1 MHPATIAALTSSK
14 ILRLATVTTT
24 CPEVSVPESAPVSTA
39 RISTARFYH
48 PELDVLRFFAFLMV
62 FCHHALPQNPAFW
75 TKFGAPGFLAQMVA
89 GVGATGAFG
98 VSVFFV
104 LSSYLITELLL
115 REKDLMGTLDVRSFY
130 IRRIL
135 RIWPLYFTFLAMA
148 VVLQWIVPG
157 QHVTLPA
164 GLWFSLLAGNW
175 FIVFHGFPSSVI
187 FPLWS
192 VSIEEQ
198 FYITWPTIVRRVS
211 EFGMLFI
218 AGGLL
223 VIATASRVYLGMHHA
238 GESDIWCSTL
248 VQLDPIAI
256 GIVIAVLLRGEVPR
270 FSRPVRA
277 ALLVAGITGLALGAL
292 FFGIKNDPLTT
303 ARIVFGYPSVAIGG
317 ALLLLSMLRNG
328 SGRNRVL
335 VYLGRI
341 SYGLYVFHVL
351 GLLISDHVVADQTA
365 NLWRYALR
373 AAVALA
379 ATIAMSALSYRWL
392 ETPFL
397 SLKQRFTH
405 VLSRPGG

>member
-1 MHPATIAALTSSK
+1 MFL
-14 ILRLATVTTT
+14 
-24 CPEVSVPESAPVSTA
+24 A
-39 RISTARFYH
+39 RI
-48 PELDVLRFFAFLMV
+48 
-62 FCHHALPQNPAFW
+62 
-75 TKFGAPGFLAQMVA
+75 VA

-115 REKDLMGTLDVRSFY
+115 REKDLIGTLDVRSFY

-135 RIWPLYFTFLAMA
+135 RIWPLYFAFLALA

-157 QHVTLPA
+157 QQVTWRA

-198 FYITWPTIVRRVS
+198 FYITWPTVVRRVS
-211 EFGMLFI
+211 EAGMLMI
-218 AGGLL
+218 AGLL
-223 VIATASRVYLGMHHA
+223 LTIATASRVYLGMHHV
-238 GESDIWCSTL
+238 GESDVWCNTF

-256 GIVIAVLLRGEVPR
+256 GILMAVLLRGEIPR
-270 FSRPVRA
+270 ISRLART
-277 ALLVAGITGLALGAL
+277 ALMLAGITGLALGSM

-317 ALLLLSMLRNG
+317 ALLLLSVLRNRTSG
-328 SGRNRVL
+328 SNRVL

-351 GLLISDHVVADQTA
+351 GLLISDHAVPNQTA
-365 NLWRYALR
+365 SLFRYALR
-373 AAVALA
+373 VAVALM
-379 ATIAMSALSYRWL
+379 ATILMSAISFRWL

-397 SLKQRFTH
+397 SLKQRFSH

>member
-1 MHPATIAALTSSK
+1 MLEGAQ
-14 ILRLATVTTT
+14 
-24 CPEVSVPESAPVSTA
+24 VSTTRA
-39 RISTARFYH
+39 STARFYH

-62 FCHHALPQNPAFW
+62 FCHHALPHDPAFW
-75 TKFGAPGFLAQMVA
+75 VKLGVPSFLARIIS

-115 REKDLMGTLDVRSFY
+115 REKDLIGTLDVRSFY

-135 RIWPLYFTFLAMA
+135 RIWPLYFAFLALA
-148 VVLQWIVPG
+148 VVLQWVVPG
-157 QHVTLPA
+157 QQVTWRA

-198 FYITWPTIVRRVS
+198 FYITWPTVVRRVR
-211 EFGMLFI
+211 EFGMLII

-223 VIATASRVYLGMHHA
+223 VIATASRIYLGMHHA
-238 GESDIWCSTL
+238 GESDVWCNTF

-256 GIVIAVLLRGEVPR
+256 GIIMAVLLRGEIPR
-270 FSRPVRA
+270 FSRAARV
-277 ALLVAGITGLALGAL
+277 ALLAGGATGLALGAMY
-292 FFGIKNDPLTT
+292 FGIKNDPLTT
-303 ARIVFGYPSVAIGG
+303 ARIVLGYPSVAIGG
-317 ALLLLSMLRNG
+317 ALLLLSVLRNRK
-328 SGRNRVL
+328 SASNRIL

-351 GLLISDHVVADQTA
+351 GLLISDRIVSDQTA
-365 NLWRYALR
+365 SLLRYSFR
-373 AAVALA
+373 VSVALA
-379 ATIAMSALSYRWL
+379 ATILMAAISFRWL

>member
-1 MHPATIAALTSSK
+1 MLG
-14 ILRLATVTTT
+14 
-24 CPEVSVPESAPVSTA
+24 SAQISTA
-39 RISTARFYH
+39 RTSTARFYH

-62 FCHHALPQNPAFW
+62 FCHHALPHDPAFW
-75 TKFGAPGFLAQMVA
+75 VKLGVPGFLARIIA

-115 REKDLMGTLDVRSFY
+115 REKDLIGALDVRSFY

-135 RIWPLYFTFLAMA
+135 RIWPLYFAFLALA
-148 VVLQWIVPG
+148 VLLHWIVPG
-157 QHVTLPA
+157 QHVTWRA

-198 FYITWPTIVRRVS
+198 FYITWPAIVRRVS
-211 EFGMLFI
+211 EFAMLVI
-218 AGGLL
+218 AGALL
-223 VIATASRVYLGMHHA
+223 VVATASRLYLGMHYA
-238 GESDIWCSTL
+238 GEGDVWCNTL

-256 GIVIAVLLRGEVPR
+256 GIIMAVVLNGEIPR
-270 FSRPVRA
+270 LSRPVRA
-277 ALLVAGITGLALGAL
+277 ALLVAGITGLTMGAL

-303 ARIVFGYPSVAIGG
+303 ARIVLGYPSVAIGG
-317 ALLLLSMLRNG
+317 ALLLLSVLRNEKGG
-328 SGRNRVL
+328 SSRVL

-351 GLLISDHVVADQTA
+351 GLLISDHVVSDQTA
-365 NLWRYALR
+365 SFSRYLLR
-373 AAVALA
+373 VGVALA
-379 ATIAMSALSYRWL
+379 ATIAMSAISFRWL

>member
-1 MHPATIAALTSSK
+1 
-14 ILRLATVTTT
+14 LASITTT
-24 CPEVSVPESAPVSTA
+24 CPEVRVIEGAPVSTT
-39 RISTARFYH
+39 RTSTARFYH

-62 FCHHALPQNPAFW
+62 FCHHALPHDPAFW
-75 TKFGAPGFLAQMVA
+75 VKLGVPSFLARIISGA
-89 GVGATGAFG
+89 GATGAFG

-115 REKDLMGTLDVRSFY
+115 REKDLIGTLDVRSFY

-135 RIWPLYFTFLAMA
+135 RIWPLYFAFLALA

-157 QHVTLPA
+157 QHLTLRA

-198 FYITWPTIVRRVS
+198 FYITWPTVVRRVS
-211 EFGMLFI
+211 EFGMLII

-238 GESDIWCSTL
+238 GESDVWCNTF

-256 GIVIAVLLRGEVPR
+256 GIIMAVLLRGEVPR
-270 FSRPVRA
+270 FSRAARA
-277 ALLVAGITGLALGAL
+277 ALLAAGVTGLALGAMY
-292 FFGIKNDPLTT
+292 FGIKNDPLTT

-317 ALLLLSMLRNG
+317 ALLLLSVLRNRKG
-328 SGRNRVL
+328 ASNRVL

-351 GLLISDHVVADQTA
+351 GLLISDRIVSDQTA
-365 NLWRYALR
+365 SLLRYSSR
-373 AAVALA
+373 VGVALA
-379 ATIAMSALSYRWL
+379 ATILMAAISFRWL

>member
-1 MHPATIAALTSSK
+1 ML
-14 ILRLATVTTT
+14 
-24 CPEVSVPESAPVSTA
+24 EGAPVSTT
-39 RISTARFYH
+39 RTSTARFYH

-62 FCHHALPQNPAFW
+62 FCHHALPHDPAFW
-75 TKFGAPGFLAQMVA
+75 IKLGVPSFLARIIS

-115 REKDLMGTLDVRSFY
+115 REKDLIGTLDVRSFY

-135 RIWPLYFTFLAMA
+135 RIWPLYFAFLSLA
-148 VVLQWIVPG
+148 VLLQWIVPG
-157 QHVTLPA
+157 QQVTWRA

-198 FYITWPTIVRRVS
+198 FYISWPAVVRRVS
-211 EFGMLFI
+211 EFGMLII

-223 VIATASRVYLGMHHA
+223 VIATASRIYLGMHHA
-238 GESDIWCSTL
+238 GESDIWCNTF

-256 GIVIAVLLRGEVPR
+256 GIIMAVLLRGEIPR
-270 FSRPVRA
+270 FSRAVRL
-277 ALLVAGITGLALGAL
+277 ALLAGGATGLALGAMY
-292 FFGIKNDPLTT
+292 FGIKNDPLTT

-317 ALLLLSMLRNG
+317 ALLLLSVLRNRK
-328 SGRNRVL
+328 SASNRIL

-351 GLLISDHVVADQTA
+351 GLLISDRIVSDQA
-365 NLWRYALR
+365 ASLLRYSLR
-373 AAVALA
+373 VCIALA
-379 ATIAMSALSYRWL
+379 ATILMAAISFRWL

>member
-1 MHPATIAALTSSK
+1 VL
-14 ILRLATVTTT
+14 
-24 CPEVSVPESAPVSTA
+24 ESART
-39 RISTARFYH
+39 STARFYH

-62 FCHHALPQNPAFW
+62 FCHHALPHDPAFW
-75 TKFGAPGFLAQMVA
+75 TSHGVPEFLARIVA

-115 REKDLMGTLDVRSFY
+115 REKDLIGTLDVRSFY

-135 RIWPLYFTFLAMA
+135 RIWPLYFAFLALA

-157 QHVTLPA
+157 QHVTWRA

-198 FYITWPTIVRRVS
+198 FYITWPTVVRRVS
-211 EFGMLFI
+211 EAGMLMI
-218 AGGLL
+218 AGLL
-223 VIATASRVYLGMHHA
+223 LAIATASRVYLGVHHV
-238 GESDIWCSTL
+238 GESDVWCNTF

-256 GIVIAVLLRGEVPR
+256 GILTAVLLRGEIPR
-270 FSRPVRA
+270 MSRLLRA
-277 ALLVAGITGLALGAL
+277 ALMTAGVTGLALGSI

-317 ALLLLSMLRNG
+317 ALLLLSVLRNRTSG
-328 SGRNRVL
+328 SNRVL
-335 VYLGRI
+335 IYLGRI

-351 GLLISDHVVADQTA
+351 GLLISDHVVPNQTA
-365 NLWRYALR
+365 NLLRYALR
-373 AAVALA
+373 VAVALA
-379 ATIAMSALSYRWL
+379 ATILMSAISFRWL

-397 SLKQRFTH
+397 GLKQRFTH

>member
-1 MHPATIAALTSSK
+1 VLAAVATTCAEVPVLVSARTSS
-14 ILRLATVTTT
+14 
-24 CPEVSVPESAPVSTA
+24 
-39 RISTARFYH
+39 ARFYH

-62 FCHHALPQNPAFW
+62 FLHHAFPHEPVFW
-75 TKFGAPGFLAQMVA
+75 TNLGLPYPLARVLA
-89 GVGATGAFG
+89 GIGATGAFG

-115 REKDLMGTLDVRSFY
+115 REKDLIGTLDVRSFY

-135 RIWPLYFTFLAMA
+135 RIWPLYFAFLALA

-157 QHVTLPA
+157 QQVTWRA

-198 FYITWPTIVRRVS
+198 FYITWPAVVRRVS
-211 EFGMLFI
+211 ETGMLMI
-218 AGGLL
+218 ASLL
-223 VIATASRVYLGMHHA
+223 LAVATAARLYLGMHHI
-238 GESDIWCSTL
+238 GESDVWCNTF

-256 GIVIAVLLRGEVPR
+256 GILMAVLLRGEVPR
-270 FSRPVRA
+270 LSRLSRA
-277 ALLVAGITGLALGAL
+277 ALMLAGVTGLALGSQ

-317 ALLLLSMLRNG
+317 ALLLLSVLRTRMSG
-328 SGRNRVL
+328 SNRLL

-351 GLLISDHVVADQTA
+351 GLLISDHVVRDQTA
-365 NLWRYALR
+365 SLLRYALR
-373 AAVALA
+373 VSVALTATILMAAV
-379 ATIAMSALSYRWL
+379 SYRWL